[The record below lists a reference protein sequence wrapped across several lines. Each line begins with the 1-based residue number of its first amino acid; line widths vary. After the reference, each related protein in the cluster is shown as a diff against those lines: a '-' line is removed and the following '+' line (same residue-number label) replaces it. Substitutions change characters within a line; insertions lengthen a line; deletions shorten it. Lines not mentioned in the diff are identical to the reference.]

1 MRDSNA
7 ILKITLRLSAF
18 EAKKL
23 SAFARFKHNLKNSF
37 APLCLRGKKN
47 SEMLKWKIKPFEAL
61 NVNELYDV
69 LKLRS
74 EIFVVEQNCVY
85 LDLDGKDKKALHL
98 IGEYE
103 GKIVAYS
110 RLFDAGISFDNASI
124 GRVVVDA
131 NYRDKKWGHELMHE
145 AIAGIKAN
153 FGKEA
158 ITIGAQL
165 YLKKF
170 YESHGFVQTSEM
182 YLEDDIPHI
191 EMIRD

>member
-1 MRDSNA
+1 M
-7 ILKITLRLSAF
+7 
-18 EAKKL
+18 E
-23 SAFARFKHNLKNSF
+23 
-37 APLCLRGKKN
+37 
-47 SEMLKWKIKPFEAL
+47 LKWKIKPFEAL
-61 NVNELYDV
+61 NVNELYDL

-98 IGEYE
+98 IGEYDN
-103 GKIVAYS
+103 KIVAYV

-124 GRVVVDA
+124 GRVVLDA
-131 NYRDKKWGHELMHE
+131 DYRDRKWGHDLMRE
-145 AIAGIKAN
+145 AISAIKSN
-153 FGKEA
+153 FNKEK

-170 YESHGFVQTSEM
+170 YESHGFVQSSEM

-191 EMIRD
+191 EMIRE

>member
-1 MRDSNA
+1 MG
-7 ILKITLRLSAF
+7 IQ
-18 EAKKL
+18 
-23 SAFARFKHNLKNSF
+23 
-37 APLCLRGKKN
+37 
-47 SEMLKWKIKPFEAL
+47 WKIKPFEDL
-61 NVNELYDV
+61 SVNELYDI

-85 LDLDGKDKKALHL
+85 LDIDGKDKLALHL
-98 IGEYE
+98 FGEFD

-110 RLFDAGISFDNASI
+110 RLFKPGISYENSSI

-131 NYRDKKWGHELMHE
+131 NYRDRKWGQDLMRE
-145 AIAGIKAN
+145 AIAGIKN
-153 FGKEA
+153 HFGESK

-170 YESHGFVQTSEM
+170 YESHGFVQSSEM

-191 EMIRD
+191 EMKRG

>member
-1 MRDSNA
+1 M
-7 ILKITLRLSAF
+7 
-18 EAKKL
+18 E
-23 SAFARFKHNLKNSF
+23 
-37 APLCLRGKKN
+37 
-47 SEMLKWKIKPFEAL
+47 LKWKIKPFEAL
-61 NVNELYDV
+61 NVNELYDL

-98 IGEYE
+98 IGEYDN
-103 GKIVAYS
+103 KIVAYV

-131 NYRDKKWGHELMHE
+131 DYRDRKWGHDLMRE
-145 AIAGIKAN
+145 AISAIKSN
-153 FGKEA
+153 FNKEK

-170 YESHGFVQTSEM
+170 YESHGFVQSSEM

-191 EMIRD
+191 QMIRE